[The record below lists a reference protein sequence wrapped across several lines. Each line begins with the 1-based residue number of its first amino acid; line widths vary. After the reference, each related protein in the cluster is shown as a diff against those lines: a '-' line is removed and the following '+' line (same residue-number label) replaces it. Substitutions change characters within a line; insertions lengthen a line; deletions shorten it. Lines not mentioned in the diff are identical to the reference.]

1 MIGLY
6 ILIGIVIFFALVL
19 SLKANVII
27 DYEEELRVTLRILW
41 FNIQIAPSKGKKP
54 IKIKDYTFKSHQK
67 RLRKNYSSYLKKQQK
82 KEEKRKKK
90 SEAKAAK
97 KEKKKAEKGH
107 PKKPSRTVLDWVNI
121 AGAVIGALF
130 SRFAK
135 RLHVKIARLN
145 IKVATGDAASTA
157 ILYGAVIQSVAYI
170 IEILQRIT
178 NVDGLGKA
186 EISVEPD
193 YLSESTSLDLCFVFS
208 LRVWHVFNILFGT
221 IGKAIK
227 KFFET
232 SPDKKNSSNNSGQLS
247 TNTKKRRKKKPSKA
261 KAKCENK

>member
-1 MIGLY
+1 MTGLY
-6 ILIGIVIFFALVL
+6 ILIGILAFFALVL

-27 DYEEELRVTLRILW
+27 DFDEELRVTLRILC

-54 IKIKDYTFKSHQK
+54 VKIKDYTFKNHQK
-67 RLRKNYSSYLKKQQK
+67 RLRKNYSNYLKKQQK
-82 KEEKRKKK
+82 KEEKKKRKAE
-90 SEAKAAK
+90 SKAAK
-97 KEKKKAEKGH
+97 KEKKKAEKGQ
-107 PKKPSRTVLDWVNI
+107 PKKPTRSVLDWIDI
-121 AGAVIGALF
+121 ARAVIGALF

-135 RLHVKIARLN
+135 SLHIKVARLK

-178 NVDGLGKA
+178 NVDGLTKA
-186 EISVEPD
+186 DISVDPD
-193 YLSESTSLDLCFVFS
+193 YLSESTSIDLCFVFS

-232 SPDKKNSSNNSGQLS
+232 SPDKKKSSVPSPQAP
-247 TNTKKRRKKKPSKA
+247 TTTKKKRKKPSKA
-261 KAKCENK
+261 KSKIENN